1 MDQGIVN
8 HSSALRRELVT
19 MVLVPQCPTKTCKW
33 GKKKQR
39 VSSIEAKEGA
49 VQAMCF
55 GNYSLAIDHSPP
67 VENVASLVNGFLI
80 HVVVSHRHLH
90 VTVA

>member
-1 MDQGIVN
+1 MEALGCDW
-8 HSSALRRELVT
+8 SAKWK
-19 MVLVPQCPTKTCKW
+19 VLTKI
-33 GKKKQR
+33 
-39 VSSIEAKEGA
+39 SSIEAKEGA